1 MICTTIQNKNLEQI
15 LDALEGSE
23 MAEIRLDR
31 CDLSLREIE
40 ECFTS
45 DVPLVATCRIAD
57 LIASEPSLQDAGLT
71 PQSKEIKAAQIAE
84 KRLCKAIEAGARY
97 VDVEIE
103 APKQMSKRVRN
114 VAHESG
120 TVFIR
125 SFHDFEGTDS
135 LEALKAVVE
144 KCCYHGADMVK
155 VVTTACCQEDV
166 DKVLSL
172 YDWCRATTV
181 SENEKIASLAEGGLI
196 AFCMGDAG
204 RQSRLDC
211 LKAGAPYTYAA
222 VSEEEAAAP
231 GQWTASEMA
240 AALYDGFRFVGTCN
254 SFGGKLHQVP
264 TNIEVPAAV
273 SGEKCIRCIQESDNI
288 VPNPEVPCSK
298 SFAQRA
304 IIAAALASGTS
315 HLRGYTPC
323 GDNEAAIRVAENL
336 GAKVERNGGELII
349 TGIAASLGSLDTLP
363 AGANSGVTPLQE
375 GSGHLTGTDMC
386 WEKSSLSEDMV
397 PGVQTLHVGE
407 SGLLTRMMIPVMAQ
421 LCPDTVLF
429 TGEKTLLGRPLTGAC
444 EIMEALGA
452 NVTSVD
458 HPVAVTPSS
467 VTHCHS
473 AAGAPSPVAQSQSR
487 ILASSVTNSSE
498 TIASDPLPVTL
509 GEAVS
514 QCPSVVTSS
523 EAEGRDERSSAPI
536 RVPLTVKGPL
546 TATRAEISG
555 KHGSQIISGL
565 LMALPFSQKNTSL
578 IVREPKSIPY
588 MFITV
593 EVLKK
598 FGIKIGNDM
607 LGGRDFI
614 ESGGDWS
621 LCTEIVFKVKG
632 GQRFKAADIDL
643 EGDWSAAANFLVAG
657 AIFGKVEV
665 EGLDT
670 TSLQA
675 DLSIM
680 DILMD
685 AGASLSLLDG
695 DKGSITVQRAPLK
708 AFAVDA
714 SNCPDLFPIISV
726 LAAFCQGTSRIAG
739 VGRLANKESDRAK
752 AIVEMLTQMGVK
764 SYVEGDELLV
774 EGHSLAQRLLAHKGV
789 KAYVGGDGLTEEG
802 HGFAHKV
809 SGVASHTVEASL
821 DETSGIYAASASL
834 PGLLKG
840 GEYTSHHDH
849 RMVMALKVASLGADS
864 PIVIDDETCVEKS
877 FPDFLEM
884 FRRLD

>member
-15 LDALEGSE
+15 LEALEGCE

-31 CDLSLREIE
+31 CDLSLRDIE

-57 LIASEPSLQDAGLT
+57 LMASEPSLQDSALT
-71 PQSKEIKAAQIAE
+71 PQSREIKAAQIAE

-114 VAHESG
+114 VAHENG

-144 KCCYHGADMVK
+144 KCCYHGADVVK
-155 VVTTACCQEDV
+155 IVTTAHGQDDV
-166 DKVLSL
+166 DRVLSL
-172 YDWCRATTV
+172 YEWCRESAA
-181 SENEKIASLAEGGLI
+181 SESGKVASLAEGGLI

-204 RQSRLDC
+204 RRSRMDC
-211 LKAGAPYTYAA
+211 LLAGAPYTYAA
-222 VSEEEAAAP
+222 VSEDEAAAP

-240 AALYDGFRFVGTCN
+240 SALYGDFRFVGTC
-254 SFGGKLHQVP
+254 SIFDGKMRAVP
-264 TNIEVPAAV
+264 TKNGGPAAL
-273 SGEKCIRCIQESDNI
+273 SEEKCTRSNPESGADI
-288 VPNPEVPCSK
+288 LNPEVPCSK

-304 IIAAALASGTS
+304 IIAAALADGTS

-323 GDNEAAIRVAENL
+323 GDNEAAIKVAENI
-336 GAKVERNGGELII
+336 GAEVERNGGELII
-349 TGIAASLGSLDTLP
+349 TGISAGLGALEALSANGFSDDPSL
-363 AGANSGVTPLQE
+363 
-375 GSGHLTGTDMC
+375 
-386 WEKSSLSEDMV
+386 V
-397 PGVQTLHVGE
+397 PGLPTLHVGE
-407 SGLLTRMMIPVMAQ
+407 SGLLTRMMIPIVAQ
-421 LCPDTVLF
+421 LCPSPVVF
-429 TGEKTLLGRPLTGAC
+429 TGEKTLLGRPLTGAR
-444 EIMEALGA
+444 EIMEAFEA
-452 NVTSVD
+452 SVTSLD
-458 HPVAVTPSS
+458 HMV
-467 VTHCHS
+467 
-473 AAGAPSPVAQSQSR
+473 
-487 ILASSVTNSSE
+487 
-498 TIASDPLPVTL
+498 ASDPQSVNSVTPVDSVSIITSSD
-509 GEAVS
+509 AVS
-514 QCPSVVTSS
+514 AVASS
-523 EAEGRDERSSAPI
+523 ESEGRDERSCDPV
-536 RVPLTVKGPL
+536 RVPLTVQGPL

-657 AIFGKVEV
+657 AIFGKVQM

-685 AGASLSLLDG
+685 AGASLSQLDG
-695 DKGSITVQRAPLK
+695 DKGTITVQRAPLK

-726 LAAFCQGTSRIAG
+726 LAAFCQGTSRISG
-739 VGRLANKESDRAK
+739 VERLANKESDRAK

-764 SYVEGDELLV
+764 AYIDGDELMV
-774 EGHSLAQRLLAHKGV
+774 EGHGLAQRLLAHKAASCDPAGISLS
-789 KAYVGGDGLTEEG
+789 AT
-802 HGFAHKV
+802 A
-809 SGVASHTVEASL
+809 SVASCDPTATTAVSCNQV
-821 DETSGIYAASASL
+821 SL

-849 RMVMALKVASLGADS
+849 RMVMALKVASLGAYS

-877 FPDFLEM
+877 FPDFLDM
-884 FRRLD
+884 FRRLV